1 MPVRSARLV
10 PFAVVCFLALA
21 NTPAQAGTAD
31 APEVVDAEGDA
42 DLPPLDIAAV
52 WFESNETDLVIHI
65 ERGPESATPPAIV
78 QCQEGACV
86 GAGVA
91 LRVVFTVIRPD
102 GTPAPAL
109 DGYESSY
116 VLVRVGP
123 EDPAVAAVLGYYTD
137 SNPNAVQAANVT
149 INGTSIDV
157 AVPRSSEAIAIPAG
171 ATPGAYR
178 ITTPFGLSYLMACAP
193 SAEVGCLNQ
202 GPLND
207 QVASAWDRAPD
218 TGFGTDYV
226 FAAPSPAEPTQADTA
241 TGGSTVTST
250 TTVTTMQTETRT
262 MTVEH
267 EVTVT
272 STPFPVHVEAKGA
285 AGPGFV
291 LALAILGGIA
301 WIRPRP
307 PRQ

>member
-1 MPVRSARLV
+1 MPVRSARFL
-10 PFAVVCFLALA
+10 PFALFCFVAMA
-21 NTPAQAGTAD
+21 TGPAQAGTAE

-42 DLPPLDIAAV
+42 DLPALDIAAV
-52 WFESNETDLVIHI
+52 WFEANDTDLVIHI
-65 ERGPESATPPAIV
+65 ERGPDSGTPPAIV
-78 QCQEGACV
+78 QCQDGACV

-91 LRVVFTVIRPD
+91 LRVVFAVLKPD
-102 GTPAPAL
+102 GTPAPEL
-109 DGYESSY
+109 EGYESSY

-123 EDPAVAAVLGYYTD
+123 EDPAVAAALGYYSD
-137 SNPNAVQAANVT
+137 SNPNPMQAANVT
-149 INGTSIDV
+149 IDGTRIDV
-157 AVPRSSEAIAIPAG
+157 VVPRSSEAIAIPAG

-178 ITTPFGLSYLMACAP
+178 IATPFGLSYVMACAP

-226 FAAPSPAEPTQADTA
+226 FAAPPPAEPEEAVLPA
-241 TGGSTVTST
+241 AGSTVTST
-250 TTVTTMQTETRT
+250 TTVTTVQTETRT
-262 MTVEH
+262 TTMER

-285 AGPGFV
+285 PSVGPAF
-291 LALAILGGIA
+291 LAVALGLGITL
-301 WIRPRP
+301 RRLVE
-307 PRQ
+307 